1 MNAFGPSFPP
11 FSIPPT
17 VYLQQTFRDEKP
29 SGTNGGNAPNTN
41 YNTRELNAGVPALG
55 GGGIST
61 IIAGMSLDT
70 STYEFVVPA
79 GTFYITAS
87 APAGYAL
94 GHKARLFN
102 VTDNAVE
109 LLGTSEYTNQ
119 SAIDVSRSFL
129 TGLVILTAPTTYR
142 IEHRIGDTG
151 GNTWDYGVNAG
162 TGDVEVYTTITLVKL
177 G

>member
-11 FSIPPT
+11 ISIPPT

-29 SGTNGGNAPNTN
+29 NGTNGGNAPNTN
-41 YNTRELNAGVPALG
+41 YNTRTLNAGVPTLG
-55 GGGIST
+55 TGGIST
-61 IIAGMSLDT
+61 TISGMSLNT

-79 GTFYITAS
+79 GTYYYTAS

-94 GHKARLFN
+94 GHKARLYN
-102 VTDNAVE
+102 VTDAAVE
-109 LLGTSEYTNQ
+109 MLGTSEYTNQ
-119 SAIDVSRSFL
+119 SAIETNRSL
-129 TGLVILTAPTTYR
+129 MTGILTLTSSKTYR
-142 IEHRIGDTG
+142 IEHRIGDIG